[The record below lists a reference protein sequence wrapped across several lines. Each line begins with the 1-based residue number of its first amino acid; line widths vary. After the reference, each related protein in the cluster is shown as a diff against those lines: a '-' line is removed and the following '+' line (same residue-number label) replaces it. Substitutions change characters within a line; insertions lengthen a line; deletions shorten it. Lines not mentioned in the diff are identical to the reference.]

1 MVRRRPLVLLVL
13 GIFFTFSNPAAAQQQ
28 LDPQPAVQ
36 NAQDLKRLTVEEI
49 ADLTITTPNRRAERL
64 SDAAAAV
71 SVIRDDDI
79 RRSGATTVAE
89 ALRLADA
96 MHVARVYGPN
106 WAISTRGFN
115 IATANKLLVLIDGR
129 TVYSPLFS
137 GVFWDKQDI
146 ALADIDRIEVT
157 RGPGGTLWGAN
168 AVNGVINIITKSA
181 HDTQG
186 GQVGL
191 TAGNETRGIV
201 SARYGA
207 RTNNG
212 IAYRIYG
219 QFRAEDDHVFATGAP
234 GLDDM
239 QFGQSGFRVD
249 SDPSH
254 SSSFILQGDA
264 YYGTEGLYDRPDT
277 RVSGGNLTAR
287 WIKRFSSTSQFQAQF
302 FYDRT
307 DRRVQRQYDATRDTF
322 DVDTQQ
328 QLRVGTRHALVF
340 GAGFRASR
348 GDDLGDGPG
357 FYFDPQV
364 RTSTIVSGFA
374 QDEIALKPNR
384 VALIVGSKVERNDF
398 TGLEL
403 SPDLRVR
410 VTPDA
415 RQTLWAAISRAV
427 RMPTRFDTDLR
438 IRVPNSSRLLL
449 TGSESFESEN
459 VVAYEAGYRNRPND
473 WMSTDVAV
481 FFNDYDDLRSQE
493 LPTAIGQPVVLGNG
507 LTARTSG
514 IEVSSTVSLTKQW
527 QAHGAYS
534 YLWERFSHAPDSRDI
549 TNGTSEANDP
559 SHIFSIRTSIDL
571 PYASE
576 ADAGFRYVSRLPQP
590 VVAGY
595 AELTA
600 RFGWRPRPAWELSV
614 VGHDLL
620 HDRHEEFA
628 AGTPR
633 ELFERGFY
641 VRSTWCF

>member
-1 MVRRRPLVLLVL
+1 MTRRRLLVLLV
-13 GIFFTFSNPAAAQQQ
+13 FVVCVSSSQSASAQQP
-28 LDPQPAVQ
+28 LDPPAIQ
-36 NAQDLKRLTVEEI
+36 NAQDLKRLTIEEL
-49 ADLTITTPNRRAERL
+49 ADLTITTPARRAERL
-64 SDAAAAV
+64 SETAAAV

-79 RRSGATTVAE
+79 RRSGATTLAE

-96 MHVARVYGPN
+96 MHVARVYGPG
-106 WAISTRGFN
+106 WAISARGFN

-181 HDTQG
+181 QNTQG
-186 GQVGL
+186 AQVGL

-201 SARYGA
+201 SVRYGA
-207 RTNNG
+207 STNNG

-219 QFRAEDDHVFATGAP
+219 KIRAEDDHVFVSGAP

-239 QFGQSGFRVD
+239 QFGQSGFRID
-249 SDPSH
+249 SDPSRA
-254 SSSFILQGDA
+254 SFFTLQGDV

-277 RVSGGNLTAR
+277 RVSGGNLTGR
-287 WIKRFSSTSQFQAQF
+287 WTKRFSSTSQFQAQF

-328 QLRVGTRHALVF
+328 QLKVGTRHTLVF

-357 FYFDPQV
+357 FFFDPQV
-364 RTSTIVSGFA
+364 RTSTIVSAFA
-374 QDEIALKPNR
+374 QDEIAVQPNR
-384 VALIVGSKVERNDF
+384 LALIVGSKVERNDF

-403 SPDLRVR
+403 SPNLRVR
-410 VTPDA
+410 FSPDS

-438 IRVPNSSRLLL
+438 IRLPNSSRLLL

-459 VVAYEAGYRNRPND
+459 VIAYETGYRNRPND
-473 WMSTDVAV
+473 WLSTDVAV

-493 LPTAIGQPVVLGNG
+493 LPTAVGQPVVLGNG

-514 IEVSSTVSLTKQW
+514 IELSSTASLTKQW
-527 QAHGAYS
+527 QAHAAYS
-534 YLWERFSHAPDSRDI
+534 YLWERFSRAPGSTDV
-549 TNGTSEANDP
+549 TNGSSEANDP

-571 PYASE
+571 PHACE

-595 AELTA
+595 SELTA

-614 VGHDLL
+614 VGQDLL

-641 VRSTWCF
+641 VRSTWRF